1 VDTTAGWLGCSR
13 VESTGAGGASVVER
27 GSAGVGS
34 VTAGAASG
42 VDSIVVSILGA
53 SSDTFAVLPLSGD
66 FARPR
71 DLN

>member
-1 VDTTAGWLGCSR
+1 
-13 VESTGAGGASVVER
+13 VER

-34 VTAGAASG
+34 VTVGAASG
-42 VDSIVVSILGA
+42 VDSIAVSILGA
-53 SSDTFAVLPLSGD
+53 SSDTLAVLPLSED